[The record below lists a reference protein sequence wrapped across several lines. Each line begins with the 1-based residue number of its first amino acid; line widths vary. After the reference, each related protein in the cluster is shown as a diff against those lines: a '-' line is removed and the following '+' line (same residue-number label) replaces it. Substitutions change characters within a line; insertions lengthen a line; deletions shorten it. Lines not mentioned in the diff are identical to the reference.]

1 MMIKNYLLRILKK
14 IIIFFNNRL
23 KVKVQPSSP
32 ADLYHAEVAK
42 NSYETFKNYFKD
54 SYVFSDDSSIRSF
67 AINEAIKKFD
77 KESLFLEFGVFKGGS
92 INLFAKKL
100 KKIDA
105 EIFGFDSFKGL
116 KDEWMTEEF
125 NPPGTFNLKGKKPRV
140 ERNVKLIDGWVE
152 ETAKNFLS
160 KNSKKIAFI
169 HFDLDTYNST
179 SFVLKLIKNNFQP
192 GTIILFDE
200 FYGFPNWEKYEYK
213 AFKEEIEEGKFKF
226 IAFGSRQACI
236 KIV

>member
-1 MMIKNYLLRILKK
+1 MIKNYLLKIIKK
-14 IIIFFNNRL
+14 IIVFFNNRL

-32 ADLYHAEVAK
+32 ADFYHEEVAK

-54 SYVFSDDSSIRSF
+54 SYVFSDDNSIRSF

-77 KESLFLEFGVFKGGS
+77 KESLFLEFGVFKGDS

-100 KKIDA
+100 KKINA
-105 EIFGFDSFKGL
+105 EVFGFDSFKGL

-125 NPPGTFNLKGKKPRV
+125 NPPGTFDLKGKKPKV
-140 ERNVKLIDGWVE
+140 EKNVKLIDGWVE
-152 ETAKNFLS
+152 ETAKEFFS
-160 KNSKKIAFI
+160 KNSKRIAFI
-169 HFDLDTYNST
+169 HFDLDTYSST
-179 SFVLKLIKNNFQP
+179 SFVLKLIKNGFQP

-213 AFKEEIEEGKFKF
+213 AFKEEIDENKFKF

>member
-1 MMIKNYLLRILKK
+1 MIKNYLLKILKK
-14 IIIFFNNRL
+14 LIIFFNSRL
-23 KVKVQPSSP
+23 KIKVQPPSP
-32 ADLYHAEVAK
+32 ADLYLEAVAK
-42 NSYETFKNYFKD
+42 NSYETFKVYFKD
-54 SYVFSDDSSIRSF
+54 SYVFSDDNSIRSF
-67 AINEAIKKFD
+67 AINEAVKKFD
-77 KESLFLEFGVFKGGS
+77 KESLFLEFGVFKGDS
-92 INLFAKKL
+92 INLFAEKL

-125 NPPGTFNLKGKKPRV
+125 NPPGTFDLKGKKPRV

-160 KNSKKIAFI
+160 RNSKKIAFI
-169 HFDLDTYNST
+169 HFDMDTYKST
-179 SFVLKLIKNNFQP
+179 SFVLKLVKNNFQA
-192 GTIILFDE
+192 GTIILFDQ

-213 AFKEEIEEGKFKF
+213 AFKEEIEENKFKF

>member
-1 MMIKNYLLRILKK
+1 MIKNYLLKILKK
-14 IIIFFNNRL
+14 LIIYFNSRL

-32 ADLYHAEVAK
+32 ADLYHADVAK
-42 NSYETFKNYFKD
+42 NSYETFKNYFKN
-54 SYVFSDDSSIRSF
+54 SYVFSDDNSIRSF

-77 KESLFLEFGVFKGGS
+77 KESLFLEFGVFKGDS
-92 INLFAKKL
+92 INLFAEKL

-125 NPPGTFNLKGKKPRV
+125 NPPGTFDLKGKKPRV

-160 KNSKKIAFI
+160 RNSKKIAFI
-169 HFDLDTYNST
+169 HFDMDTYKST
-179 SFVLKLIKNNFQP
+179 SFVLKLVKNNFQA
-192 GTIILFDE
+192 GTIILFDQ

-213 AFKEEIEEGKFKF
+213 AFKEEIEENKFKF

>member
-1 MMIKNYLLRILKK
+1 MIKNYLLKILKK
-14 IIIFFNNRL
+14 LIIFFNSRL

-32 ADLYHAEVAK
+32 AELYHADVAK

-54 SYVFSDDSSIRSF
+54 SYVFSDDNSIRSF

-77 KESLFLEFGVFKGGS
+77 KESLFLEFGVFKGDS
-92 INLFAKKL
+92 INLFAEKL

-125 NPPGTFNLKGKKPRV
+125 NPSGTFDLKGKKPKV

-169 HFDLDTYNST
+169 HFDMDTYKST
-179 SFVLKLIKNNFQP
+179 SFVLKLVKSNFQA

-213 AFKEEIEEGKFKF
+213 AFKEEIEENRFKF

>member
-1 MMIKNYLLRILKK
+1 MIKNYLLKILKK
-14 IIIFFNNRL
+14 LISFFNNRL

-32 ADLYHAEVAK
+32 ADLYHEDVAK

-54 SYVFSDDSSIRSF
+54 SYVFSDDNSIRSF

-77 KESLFLEFGVFKGGS
+77 KENLFLEFGVFKGDS

-100 KKIDA
+100 KKINAD
-105 EIFGFDSFKGL
+105 IFGFDSFKGL

-125 NPPGTFNLKGKKPRV
+125 NPPGTFDLKGEKPKV
-140 ERNVKLIDGWVE
+140 EKNVKLVDGWVE
-152 ETAKNFLS
+152 ETAKSFLS

-179 SFVLKLIKNNFQP
+179 SFVLKLLKNNFQS

-213 AFKEEIEEGKFKF
+213 AFKEEIDENKFKF

>member
-1 MMIKNYLLRILKK
+1 MIKNYLLRILRKL
-14 IIIFFNNRL
+14 IIFFNNRL
-23 KVKVQPSSP
+23 KIKVQPSSP
-32 ADLYHAEVAK
+32 ADLYHEDVAK
-42 NSYETFKNYFKD
+42 KSYETFKDYFKV
-54 SYVFSDDSSIRSF
+54 SYVFSDDNSIRSF

-77 KESLFLEFGVFKGGS
+77 KESLFLEFGVFKGDT

-100 KKIDA
+100 KKINA

-125 NPPGTFNLKGKKPRV
+125 NPPGTFDLKGKKPRV
-140 ERNVKLIDGWVE
+140 EKNVKLVDGWVE
-152 ETAKNFLS
+152 ETTKNFLS

-179 SFVLKLIKNNFQP
+179 SFVLKLVKNHLQP

-213 AFKEEIEEGKFKF
+213 AFKEEIDENKFKF

-236 KIV
+236 KII

>member
-1 MMIKNYLLRILKK
+1 MIKNYLLKILKK
-14 IIIFFNNRL
+14 LIIYFNSRL

-32 ADLYHAEVAK
+32 ADLYHADVAK
-42 NSYETFKNYFKD
+42 NSYETFKNYFKN
-54 SYVFSDDSSIRSF
+54 SYVFSDDNSIRSF

-77 KESLFLEFGVFKGGS
+77 KESLFLEFGVFKGDS
-92 INLFAKKL
+92 INLFAEKL

-125 NPPGTFNLKGKKPRV
+125 NPPGTFDLKGKKPKV
-140 ERNVKLIDGWVE
+140 ERNVKLIDGLVE
-152 ETAKNFLS
+152 ETAKNFFS

-169 HFDLDTYNST
+169 HFDMDTYKST
-179 SFVLKLIKNNFQP
+179 SFVLKLLKNNFHS

-213 AFKEEIEEGKFKF
+213 AFKEEIEENKFNF

>member
-1 MMIKNYLLRILKK
+1 MIKNYLLKTLKK
-14 IIIFFNNRL
+14 LIVFFNTRL
-23 KVKVQPSSP
+23 KIKVQPSSP
-32 ADLYHAEVAK
+32 ADLYHEDVAK
-42 NSYETFKNYFKD
+42 NSYETFKSYFKD

-67 AINEAIKKFD
+67 AINEAIKKFG
-77 KESLFLEFGVFKGGS
+77 KESLFLEFGVFKGDS

-100 KKIDA
+100 KKIKA
-105 EIFGFDSFKGL
+105 EIIGFDSFKGL

-125 NPPGTFNLKGKKPRV
+125 NPPGTFDLKGKKPRV
-140 ERNVKLIDGWVE
+140 EENVRLIDGWVE
-152 ETAKNFLS
+152 ETAKDFLS

-179 SFVLKLIKNNFQP
+179 SFVLKSLKKDFQP

-200 FYGFPNWEKYEYK
+200 FYGFPNWEKYEYR
-213 AFKEEIEEGKFKF
+213 AFKEEIEENKFKF
-226 IAFGSRQACI
+226 IAFGTRQACI

>member
-1 MMIKNYLLRILKK
+1 MIKNYLLKTLKK
-14 IIIFFNNRL
+14 LIVFFNNRL
-23 KVKVQPSSP
+23 KIKVQPSSP
-32 ADLYHAEVAK
+32 ADLYHEDVAK

-54 SYVFSDDSSIRSF
+54 CYVFSDDSSIRSF
-67 AINEAIKKFD
+67 AINEAIKKFG
-77 KESLFLEFGVFKGGS
+77 KESLFLEFGVFKGDS

-100 KKIDA
+100 RKIKA
-105 EIFGFDSFKGL
+105 EIIGFDSFKGL

-125 NPPGTFNLKGKKPRV
+125 NPPGTFDLKGKKPRV
-140 ERNVKLIDGWVE
+140 EENVRLIDGWVE
-152 ETAKNFLS
+152 ETAKDFLS

-179 SFVLKLIKNNFQP
+179 SFVLKSLKKDFQP

-200 FYGFPNWEKYEYK
+200 FYGFPNWEKYEYR
-213 AFKEEIEEGKFKF
+213 AFKEEIEENKFKF
-226 IAFGSRQACI
+226 IAFGTRQACI

>member
-1 MMIKNYLLRILKK
+1 MIKNYLLKILKK
-14 IIIFFNNRL
+14 IIVFFNNRL

-32 ADLYHAEVAK
+32 ADLYHEEVAK

-54 SYVFSDDSSIRSF
+54 SYVFSDDNSIRSF

-77 KESLFLEFGVFKGGS
+77 KESLFLEFGVFKGDS

-100 KKIDA
+100 KKINA
-105 EIFGFDSFKGL
+105 EVFGFDSFKGL

-125 NPPGTFNLKGKKPRV
+125 NPPGTFDLKGEKPKV
-140 ERNVKLIDGWVE
+140 EKNVKLIDGWVE
-152 ETAKNFLS
+152 ETAKNFLT
-160 KNSKKIAFI
+160 KNEKKIAFI

-179 SFVLKLIKNNFQP
+179 SFVLKLFKDGFQP

-213 AFKEEIEEGKFKF
+213 AFKEEIDENKFKF

-236 KIV
+236 KII

>member
-1 MMIKNYLLRILKK
+1 MIKNYLLKILKK
-14 IIIFFNNRL
+14 LIIYLNSRL

-32 ADLYHAEVAK
+32 ADLYHADVAK
-42 NSYETFKNYFKD
+42 NSYETFKNYFKN
-54 SYVFSDDSSIRSF
+54 SYVFSDDNSIRSF

-77 KESLFLEFGVFKGGS
+77 KESLFLEFGVFKGDS
-92 INLFAKKL
+92 INLFAEKL

-125 NPPGTFNLKGKKPRV
+125 NPPGTFDLKGKKPKV

-160 KNSKKIAFI
+160 RNSKKIAFI
-169 HFDLDTYNST
+169 HFDMDTYKST
-179 SFVLKLIKNNFQP
+179 SFVLKLVKNNFQA
-192 GTIILFDE
+192 GTIILFDQ

-213 AFKEEIEEGKFKF
+213 AFKEEIEENKFKF

>member
-1 MMIKNYLLRILKK
+1 MIKNYLLKILKK
-14 IIIFFNNRL
+14 LIIYFNSRL

-32 ADLYHAEVAK
+32 ADLYHADVAK
-42 NSYETFKNYFKD
+42 NSYETFKNYFKN
-54 SYVFSDDSSIRSF
+54 SYVFSDDNSIRSF

-77 KESLFLEFGVFKGGS
+77 KESLFLEFGVFKGDS
-92 INLFAKKL
+92 INLFAEKL

-125 NPPGTFNLKGKKPRV
+125 NPSGTFDLKGKKPRV

-169 HFDLDTYNST
+169 HFDMDTYKST
-179 SFVLKLIKNNFQP
+179 SFVLKLVKSNFQA

-213 AFKEEIEEGKFKF
+213 AFKEEIEENRFKF

>member
-1 MMIKNYLLRILKK
+1 MIKNYLLKILKK
-14 IIIFFNNRL
+14 LIIFFNSRL

-32 ADLYHAEVAK
+32 AELYHADVAK

-77 KESLFLEFGVFKGGS
+77 KESLFLEFGVFKGDS

-100 KKIDA
+100 KNIDA

-125 NPPGTFNLKGKKPRV
+125 NPPGTFDLKGKKPRV
-140 ERNVKLIDGWVE
+140 EENVRLIDGWVE
-152 ETAKNFLS
+152 ETAKDFLS

-179 SFVLKLIKNNFQP
+179 SFVLKSLKKNFQP
-192 GTIILFDE
+192 GTIVLFDE
-200 FYGFPNWEKYEYK
+200 FYGFPNWEKYEYR
-213 AFKEEIEEGKFKF
+213 AFKEEIEENKFKF

>member
-1 MMIKNYLLRILKK
+1 MIKNYLLKILKK
-14 IIIFFNNRL
+14 LIIYFNSRL

-32 ADLYHAEVAK
+32 ADLYHADVAK
-42 NSYETFKNYFKD
+42 NSYETFKNYFKN
-54 SYVFSDDSSIRSF
+54 SYVFSDDNSIRSF

-77 KESLFLEFGVFKGGS
+77 KESLFLEFGVFKGDS

-100 KKIDA
+100 KNIDA

-116 KDEWMTEEF
+116 KDAWMTEKF
-125 NPPGTFNLKGKKPRV
+125 NPPGTFDLKGKKPKV

-160 KNSKKIAFI
+160 RNSKKIAFI
-169 HFDLDTYNST
+169 HFDMDTYKST
-179 SFVLKLIKNNFQP
+179 SFVLKLVKNNFQA
-192 GTIILFDE
+192 GTIILFDQ

-213 AFKEEIEEGKFKF
+213 AFKEEIEENKFKF

>member
-1 MMIKNYLLRILKK
+1 MIKNYLLKTLKK
-14 IIIFFNNRL
+14 LIVFFNNRL

-32 ADLYHAEVAK
+32 ADLYHEDVAK
-42 NSYETFKNYFKD
+42 NSYETFKSYFKE

-67 AINEAIKKFD
+67 AINEAIKKFG
-77 KESLFLEFGVFKGGS
+77 KESLFLEFGVFKGDS

-100 KKIDA
+100 KKINA
-105 EIFGFDSFKGL
+105 EIIGFDSFKGL

-125 NPPGTFNLKGKKPRV
+125 NPPGTFDLKGKKPRV
-140 ERNVKLIDGWVE
+140 ESNVKLIDGWIE
-152 ETAKNFLS
+152 DTLNQFLS
-160 KNSKKIAFI
+160 NNTQKIAFV
-169 HFDLDTYNST
+169 HFDLDTYEST
-179 SFVLKLIKNNFQP
+179 SFVLKKIKDRLEP

-213 AFKEEIEEGKFKF
+213 AFKEELKENKFKY

-236 KIV
+236 KVI

>member
-1 MMIKNYLLRILKK
+1 MIKNYLLKILKK
-14 IIIFFNNRL
+14 LIVFFNNRL
-23 KVKVQPSSP
+23 KIKVQPSSP
-32 ADLYHAEVAK
+32 ADLYHEDVAK
-42 NSYETFKNYFKD
+42 KSYEAFKDYFKD

-67 AINEAIKKFD
+67 AINESIKKFG
-77 KESLFLEFGVFKGGS
+77 KESLFLEFGVFKGDS
-92 INLFAKKL
+92 INLFAKRL
-100 KKIDA
+100 KKINA

-125 NPPGTFNLKGKKPRV
+125 NPPGTFDLKGKKPRV
-140 ERNVKLIDGWVE
+140 EKNVKLVDGWVE

-179 SFVLKLIKNNFQP
+179 SFVLKLVKNDFQP

-213 AFKEEIEEGKFKF
+213 AFKEEIDENKFKF

>member
-1 MMIKNYLLRILKK
+1 MIKNYLLKILKK
-14 IIIFFNNRL
+14 LIIYLNSRL

-32 ADLYHAEVAK
+32 ADLYHADVAK
-42 NSYETFKNYFKD
+42 NSYETFKNYFKN
-54 SYVFSDDSSIRSF
+54 SYVFSDDNSIRSF

-77 KESLFLEFGVFKGGS
+77 KESLFLEFGVFKGDS
-92 INLFAKKL
+92 INLFAEKL

-116 KDEWMTEEF
+116 KDEWITEEF
-125 NPPGTFNLKGKKPRV
+125 NPPGTFDLKGKKPTV

-169 HFDLDTYNST
+169 HFDMDTYKST
-179 SFVLKLIKNNFQP
+179 SFVLKLVKNNFQA

-213 AFKEEIEEGKFKF
+213 AFKEEIEENKFNF